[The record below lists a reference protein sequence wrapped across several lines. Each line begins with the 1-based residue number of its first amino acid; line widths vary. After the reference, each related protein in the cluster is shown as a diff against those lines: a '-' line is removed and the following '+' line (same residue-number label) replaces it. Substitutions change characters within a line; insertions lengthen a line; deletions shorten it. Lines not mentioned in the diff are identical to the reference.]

1 MTSTTD
7 VIKQHALKITDQRGV
22 TLQTTWISN
31 NTAVRTSYRPRS
43 DILTNALKHS
53 FILSVTAK
61 SFYKTSRYDK
71 TFGKTVPGVKFVVH
85 SNLQILPASL
95 QGNIQWVTF
104 SMCRSPSRVRYC
116 CPRCHYSSPIY
127 HMVWWRHIRDLS
139 PPLHFQIWEC
149 WKRFTQETE
158 SFLGCFTRAHTPHLF
173 TIIFTYKFCVRNTV
187 REALK
192 LDEVLFLIVWGI
204 KCPQYDTTSP
214 GI

>member
-95 QGNIQWVTF
+95 QGNIQ
-104 SMCRSPSRVRYC
+104 
-116 CPRCHYSSPIY
+116 
-127 HMVWWRHIRDLS
+127 
-139 PPLHFQIWEC
+139 
-149 WKRFTQETE
+149 
-158 SFLGCFTRAHTPHLF
+158 
-173 TIIFTYKFCVRNTV
+173 
-187 REALK
+187 
-192 LDEVLFLIVWGI
+192 
-204 KCPQYDTTSP
+204 
-214 GI
+214 